1 MDTFIEQI
9 IKKNYGAKDYL
20 IIAAAILGALALVF
34 ASQMFL
40 PSMTAIVFVFV
51 CIGAYYLITSLNLE
65 FEYSV
70 TNGDITIDK
79 IISRRSRKRVISMD
93 AHDIEIM
100 GKYKS
105 KEHDQ
110 KTYDVRLDA
119 SDNTGS
125 EDTWYFSGH
134 HAQKGNVLVIFSPN
148 EKTLTAIK
156 PFLSRQ
162 VAIDA
167 FGRN

>member
-9 IKKNYGAKDYL
+9 IKKHYGAKDYL
-20 IIAAAILGALALVF
+20 ITAAAILAALALVMV
-34 ASQMFL
+34 SRMFL
-40 PSMTAIVFVFV
+40 PAATAIVFVFV
-51 CIGAYYLITSLNLE
+51 CFGAYYLITSRNLE
-65 FEYSV
+65 FEYSA

-79 IISRRSRKRVISMD
+79 IINRRNRKRVISMD
-93 AHDIEIM
+93 AHDIENM

-105 KEHDQ
+105 NEHEH
-110 KTYDVRLDA
+110 KTYDVRLNA

-148 EKTLTAIK
+148 EKTLSAIK

-162 VAIDA
+162 VATDA

>member
-1 MDTFIEQI
+1 MDTFIEQL
-9 IKKNYGAKDYL
+9 IKKHYGAKDYL
-20 IIAAAILGALALVF
+20 ITLGTILAALVLVF
-34 ASQMFL
+34 LSRMFL
-40 PSMTAIVFVFV
+40 PAVTPIVFVFV
-51 CIGAYYLITSLNLE
+51 CIGAYYLITSRNLE

-79 IISRRSRKRVISMD
+79 IINRRNRKRVISID
-93 AHDIEIM
+93 AHDIEVM

-105 KEHDQ
+105 KEHEQ
-110 KTYDVRLDA
+110 ETYNARVDA

-125 EDTWYFSGH
+125 EDTWYFFGH
-134 HAQKGNVLVIFSPN
+134 HPQKGSVLVIFTPN
-148 EKTLTAIK
+148 EKTLSAIK
-156 PFLSRQ
+156 PFLPRQ